1 MYIYLFSTL
10 SILKKMSSQELN
22 QVNNQEQVKQI
33 SDKNN
38 IKLKFVALRNGLI
51 EEKNKNKELLI
62 QNDNLQKE
70 IEELKKVNTELT
82 TKSEKLDEENQ
93 RIKEENVT
101 KQELINKLKE
111 ELQKYRDKSSKK
123 LSNFFSSLLDS
134 DSPQNIDLEEKDK
147 NNLKIESLEQEN
159 FKLNKDLTELKTKLD
174 FINNKLTESIKDY
187 NTLKENS
194 QKNLEEI
201 ELKYKKQI
209 DEINN
214 EKNNVEK
221 NLKQKLEENDKKLIE
236 YLNSIRDKEIV
247 IKSIESLKGDRD
259 KDILTMKEKVRIA
272 EETLNSNNEQM
283 KLIQNKNKL
292 LNNEITQNKKD
303 IEDLQIQIQQYKLII
318 EDLTPFSIDY
328 TFKGKLINENKKI
341 EICFGKYQQSVYIKI
356 GDKEF
361 ILVPKEI
368 LDIIGNKFIQGQIK
382 IILKLN
388 GKKNNSELLAQFT
401 KKEGEYIRKFFRE
414 FKNKSSNKEDE
425 LMNLS
430 LNNYFY

>member
-1 MYIYLFSTL
+1 
-10 SILKKMSSQELN
+10 MSSPEVN
-22 QVNNQEQVKQI
+22 PVNNQEQTKQVA
-33 SDKNN
+33 DKNN

-51 EEKNKNKELLI
+51 EEKNKNKELLLE
-62 QNDNLQKE
+62 NDNLQKE
-70 IEELKKVNTELT
+70 IEELKKLNTELN
-82 TKSEKLDEENQ
+82 TKNEKLDEENQ

-174 FINNKLTESIKDY
+174 FVNNKLTESIKDY

-209 DEINN
+209 DEIIN
-214 EKNNVEK
+214 EKNNIEK

-272 EETLNSNNEQM
+272 EETLNNNNEQM

-292 LNNEITQNKKD
+292 MNDEIIQNKKD

-361 ILVPKEI
+361 ILVAKEI
-368 LDIIGNKFIQGQIK
+368 VDIIGNKYIPGQIK

>member
-1 MYIYLFSTL
+1 
-10 SILKKMSSQELN
+10 MSSPEVN
-22 QVNNQEQVKQI
+22 PVNNQEQTKQVA
-33 SDKNN
+33 DKNN

-51 EEKNKNKELLI
+51 EEKNKNKELLLE
-62 QNDNLQKE
+62 NDNLQKE
-70 IEELKKVNTELT
+70 IEELKKLNTELN
-82 TKSEKLDEENQ
+82 TKNEKLDEENQ

-174 FINNKLTESIKDY
+174 FVNNKLTESIKDY

-194 QKNLEEI
+194 QKYLEEI

-209 DEINN
+209 DEIIN
-214 EKNNVEK
+214 EKNNIEK

-272 EETLNSNNEQM
+272 EETLNNNNEQM

-292 LNNEITQNKKD
+292 MNDEIIQNKKD

-341 EICFGKYQQSVYIKI
+341 EICFGKYQQSIYIKI

-361 ILVPKEI
+361 ILVAKEI
-368 LDIIGNKFIQGQIK
+368 VDIIGNKYIPGQIK